1 MCKVKQWTGFYMI
14 GTCVMKKLSII
25 CTDKVL
31 QENITA
37 YITQKMIFSVKD
49 FFIKCEQIRNF
60 PQIWSHLLNEFLMKS
75 YIFEQSYNAG
85 IEILLSFVSGHL
97 HYLILVNSFTKNEH
111 QKKVIVRRSQ
121 CTLSLAPGNIRKP
134 FGTNGLTSEN
144 FYSSYIHTYKHTY
157 IHT

>member
-1 MCKVKQWTGFYMI
+1 
-14 GTCVMKKLSII
+14 
-25 CTDKVL
+25 
-31 QENITA
+31 
-37 YITQKMIFSVKD
+37 
-49 FFIKCEQIRNF
+49 
-60 PQIWSHLLNEFLMKS
+60 MKS

-134 FGTNGLTSEN
+134 QHLGLYNRDAQNDLKEVQLKKQFFEFFVTR
-144 FYSSYIHTYKHTY
+144 YKHV
-157 IHT
+157 